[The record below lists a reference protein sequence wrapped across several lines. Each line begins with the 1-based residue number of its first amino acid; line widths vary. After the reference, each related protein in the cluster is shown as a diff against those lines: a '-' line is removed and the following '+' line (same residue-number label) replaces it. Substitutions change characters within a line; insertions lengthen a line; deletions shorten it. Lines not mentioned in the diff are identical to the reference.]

1 MAFKVKVNVKSDK
14 IKKKVK
20 AYKKEAMKVMAE
32 EIKKQ
37 VLLEIENGRSPVKG
51 QGRFVKY
58 SDSYKAQIKM
68 QVAFRR
74 LKDGRF
80 IVWEKLSNKELK
92 QFRASKQ
99 ARKENKGVGDKILDL
114 NSVLRE
120 NNKKVRP
127 VNLKVTG
134 KLMKSFYSDVVR
146 NDVKF
151 GFTDPL
157 FDIHNNKGAGKSK
170 TIRRMLPTKQGETF
184 NRSITL
190 RIREVVNAVAKKIFG

>member
-1 MAFKVKVNVKSDK
+1 MAFKVKVNVKTDK

-20 AYKKEAMKVMAE
+20 AYKKEAMKVMAK

-37 VLLEIENGRSPVKG
+37 ILTEILGGRSPVKG

-58 SDSYKAQIKM
+58 SDSYKDAIDGKST
-68 QVAFRR
+68 FRTNKNTKNVFKITNPDKAHDYTEIFR
-74 LKDGRF
+74 LY
-80 IVWEKLSNKELK
+80 
-92 QFRASKQ
+92 SK
-99 ARKENKGVGDKILDL
+99 RK
-114 NSVLRE
+114 
-120 NNKKVRP
+120 RP

-134 KLMKSFYSDVVR
+134 QLLASLFSKPEG

-170 TIRRMLPTKQGETF
+170 TIRRMLPTEQGETF